1 MNFEWDDDKNAANL
15 TKHGIAFEE
24 AATIFDGE
32 HLSFEDR
39 RIDYGELRLT
49 TLGRLAGEVI
59 IVVVH
64 TDRDERIRIIS
75 ARKANKHERKVSN
88 DYYEETQI

>member
-15 TKHGIAFEE
+15 AKHGIAFEE

-32 HLSFEDR
+32 YLSFEDR

-75 ARKANKHERKVSN
+75 ARKANRHERQVFN
-88 DYYEETQI
+88 DHYDQSKI